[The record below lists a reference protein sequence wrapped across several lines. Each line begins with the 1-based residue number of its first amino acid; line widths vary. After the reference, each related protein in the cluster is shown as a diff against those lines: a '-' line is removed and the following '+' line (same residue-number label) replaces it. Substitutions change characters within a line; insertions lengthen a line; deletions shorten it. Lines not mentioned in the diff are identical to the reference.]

1 MGKVIDPLEEIV
13 MNRLEGKTA
22 IITGGAGG
30 IGAAT
35 GQLFCEEGARVALV
49 DLATSPLADVAQRI
63 RQQVAGAQVLEI
75 AADVGTEAAA
85 TSIVQQ
91 VLAHFGA
98 LDVLVNLAGIRS
110 YEPLA
115 EAKAETWEKILAV
128 NLLSYA
134 FLAREALPALRRSGK
149 GSIVNVSSTHAVNPR
164 VGMGQYDV
172 TKAGILSMT
181 RTLAFEEAP
190 HKVRVNSVCPGLTL
204 TPFHMTRLGRSA
216 KDLLTEDVDHNLQ
229 RRWCDPREIAFP
241 ILWLASDEA
250 SFVTASTVMVDGG
263 TRV

>member
-1 MGKVIDPLEEIV
+1 MK
-13 MNRLEGKTA
+13 RLEGKTA

-35 GQLFCEEGARVALV
+35 GMLFCEEGASIALV
-49 DLATSPLADVAQRI
+49 DLADSPLDEVAARI
-63 RQQVAGAQVLEI
+63 RQAVPGAKVLEI
-75 AADVGTEAAA
+75 KADVGEEAAA
-85 TSIVQQ
+85 GAIVQQ
-91 VLAHFGA
+91 VLAASGA
-98 LDVLVNLAGIRS
+98 IDVLVNVAGIRS

-115 EAKAETWEKILAV
+115 EAKSETWQKILSV

-134 FLAREALPALRRSGK
+134 YLAREALPALRRSGR
-149 GSIVNVSSTHAVNPR
+149 GAIVNVSSTHGVNPR

-190 HKVRVNSVCPGLTL
+190 NRVRVNAVCPGLTL
-204 TPFHMTRLGRSA
+204 TPFHVRRAAQAGRTEQ
-216 KDLLTEDVDHNLQ
+216 DLRTEQVDHNLQ
-229 RRWCDPREIAFP
+229 RRWADPREVAFP

>member
-1 MGKVIDPLEEIV
+1 MK
-13 MNRLEGKTA
+13 RLEGKVA

-35 GQLFCEEGARVALV
+35 AQLFCEEGACIALV
-49 DLATSPLADVAQRI
+49 DLADSPLGEVGERI
-63 RQQVAGAQVLEI
+63 RQQVPGARVEEI
-75 AADVGTEAAA
+75 VADVGTEAAA
-85 TSIVQQ
+85 ATIVAR
-91 VLAHFGA
+91 VLGQFGA
-98 LDVLVNLAGIRS
+98 LDVLVNIAGIRS

-115 EAKAETWEKILAV
+115 EAKAQTWQKILNV

-134 FLAREALPALRRSGK
+134 FLAREALPALRRSGR

-190 HKVRVNSVCPGLTL
+190 NRVRVNAVCPGLTL
-204 TPFHMTRLGRSA
+204 TPFHVRRAMQAGRTEQ
-216 KDLLTEDVDHNLQ
+216 DLRTEEVDHNLQ
-229 RRWCDPREIAFP
+229 RRWADAREVAFP

-250 SFVTASTVMVDGG
+250 SFVTASTLMVDGG

>member
-1 MGKVIDPLEEIV
+1 MTK
-13 MNRLEGKTA
+13 RLEGKTA

-49 DLATSPLADVAQRI
+49 DLAGAPLAEVAKHI
-63 RQQVAGAQVLEI
+63 REQVPGAQVLEI

-85 TSIVQQ
+85 AAIVKE
-91 VLAHFGA
+91 VLGKFGA
-98 LDVLVNLAGIRS
+98 IDVLVNLAGIRS

-115 EAKAETWEKILAV
+115 EAKAQTWEKILAV

-134 FLAREALPALRRSGK
+134 YLAREALPALRRSGR

-181 RTLAFEEAP
+181 RTLAFEEAGS
-190 HKVRVNSVCPGLTL
+190 KVRVNAVCPGLTL
-204 TPFHMTRLGRSA
+204 TPFHVSRLGRTEQ
-216 KDLLTEDVDHNLQ
+216 DLLNEKVDHNLQ
-229 RRWCDPREIAFP
+229 RRWCDPREVAYP

-250 SFVTASTVMVDGG
+250 SFVTAATFMVDGG

>member
-1 MGKVIDPLEEIV
+1 MK
-13 MNRLEGKTA
+13 RLEGKTA

-35 GQLFCEEGARVALV
+35 GTLFCEEGASIALV
-49 DLATSPLADVAQRI
+49 DLASSPLGDVAARI
-63 RQQVAGAQVLEI
+63 RQQVPGAKVLEI
-75 AADVGTEAAA
+75 GADVGEESAAGA
-85 TSIVQQ
+85 IVRK
-91 VLAHFGA
+91 VLAELGG
-98 LDVLVNLAGIRS
+98 LDVLVNVAGIRS
-110 YEPLA
+110 YEPLSD
-115 EAKAETWEKILAV
+115 AKAETWQKILAV

-134 FLAREALPALRRSGK
+134 YLAREPLPALRRSGR
-149 GSIVNVSSTHAVNPR
+149 GAIVNVSSTHGVNPR

-190 HKVRVNSVCPGLTL
+190 HKVRVNAVCPGLTL
-204 TPFHMTRLGRSA
+204 TPFHVRRAAEAGRTEQ
-216 KDLLTEDVDHNLQ
+216 DLRTEEVDHNLQ
-229 RRWCDPREIAFP
+229 RRWADAREVAYP

>member
-1 MGKVIDPLEEIV
+1 MK
-13 MNRLEGKTA
+13 RLEGKTA

-35 GQLFCEEGARVALV
+35 GTLFCEEGASIALV
-49 DLATSPLADVAQRI
+49 DLASSPLGDVAARI
-63 RQQVAGAQVLEI
+63 RQQVPGAKVLEI
-75 AADVGTEAAA
+75 GADVGEESAAGA
-85 TSIVQQ
+85 IVRK
-91 VLAHFGA
+91 VLAELGG
-98 LDVLVNLAGIRS
+98 LDVLVNVAGIRS
-110 YEPLA
+110 YEPLSD
-115 EAKAETWEKILAV
+115 AKAETWQKILAV

-134 FLAREALPALRRSGK
+134 YLAREALPALRRSGR
-149 GSIVNVSSTHAVNPR
+149 GAIVNVSSNHGVKTP

-190 HKVRVNSVCPGLTL
+190 HKVRVNAVCPGLTL
-204 TPFHMTRLGRSA
+204 TPFHVRRAAEAGRTEQ
-216 KDLLTEDVDHNLQ
+216 DLRTEKVDHNLQ
-229 RRWCDPREIAFP
+229 RRWADAREVAYP

>member
-1 MGKVIDPLEEIV
+1 MK
-13 MNRLEGKTA
+13 RLEGKTA

-49 DLATSPLADVAQRI
+49 DLADSPLAEVAQRI
-63 RQQVAGAQVLEI
+63 RQQVPGAQVLEI
-75 AADVGTEAAA
+75 GDDVGTEAAA
-85 TSIVQQ
+85 ASIVSK
-91 VLAHFGA
+91 VLAHFGT
-98 LDVLVNLAGIRS
+98 LEILVNLAGIRS

-115 EAKAETWEKILAV
+115 EAKAETWQKILSV

-134 FLAREALPALRRSGK
+134 YLAREALPALRSSGR

-181 RTLAFEEAP
+181 RTLAFEAAP
-190 HKVRVNSVCPGLTL
+190 NLVRVNAVCPGLTL
-204 TPFHMTRLGRSA
+204 TPFHVNRSGR
-216 KDLLTEDVDHNLQ
+216 TEDDLRSEKVDHNLQ
-229 RRWCDPREIAFP
+229 HRWCHPREIAFP

-263 TRV
+263 QRV

>member
-1 MGKVIDPLEEIV
+1 MK
-13 MNRLEGKTA
+13 RLEGKTA

-49 DLATSPLADVAQRI
+49 DLAGSPLAEVAQRI
-63 RQQVAGAQVLEI
+63 RGAVPGAQVLEI

-85 TSIVQQ
+85 AAIVKE
-91 VLAHFGA
+91 VLAKFGA
-98 LDVLVNLAGIRS
+98 LHVLVNLAGIRS

-115 EAKAETWEKILAV
+115 EAKAETWQKILAV

-134 FLAREALPALRRSGK
+134 YLAREALPALRACGK
-149 GSIVNVSSTHAVNPR
+149 GSIINVSSTHAVNPR

-190 HKVRVNSVCPGLTL
+190 NKVRVNAVCPGLTL
-204 TPFHMTRLGRSA
+204 TPFHMKRLGRTEQ
-216 KDLLTEDVDHNLQ
+216 DLLTEDVGHNLQ
-229 RRWCDPREIAFP
+229 RRWANPREVAFP

-250 SFVTASTVMVDGG
+250 SFCTASTLMVDGG

>member
-1 MGKVIDPLEEIV
+1 MA
-13 MNRLEGKTA
+13 RLEGKIA
-22 IITGGAGG
+22 LITGGAGG

-35 GQLFCEEGARVALV
+35 AQLFCEEGAGVALV
-49 DLATSPLADVAQRI
+49 DLEGPALGEVGARI
-63 RQQVAGAQVLEI
+63 RERVPGARVLELP
-75 AADVGTEAAA
+75 ADVGNEAAA
-85 TSIVQQ
+85 AQLVAR
-91 VLAHFGA
+91 VLAEFGA

-115 EAKAETWEKILAV
+115 EAKAETWQKILAV

-134 FLAREALPALRRSGK
+134 YLAREALPALRQSGR
-149 GSIVNVSSTHAVNPR
+149 GAIVNVSSTHAVNPR

-172 TKAGILSMT
+172 TKAGILSLT
-181 RTLAFEEAP
+181 RTLAFEEAAN
-190 HKVRVNSVCPGLTL
+190 KVRVNAVCPGLTL
-204 TPFHMTRLGRSA
+204 TPFHVRRAMQAGRTEN
-216 KDLLTEDVDHNLQ
+216 DLRTEEVDHNLQ
-229 RRWCDPREIAFP
+229 RRWADAREVAFP

>member
-1 MGKVIDPLEEIV
+1 MKRLDGKV
-13 MNRLEGKTA
+13 A

-35 GQLFCEEGARVALV
+35 GQLFCEEGARVVLV
-49 DLATSPLADVAQRI
+49 DLEGSPLAEVAANI
-63 RQQVAGAQVLEI
+63 RQRVPAAVVQEI
-75 AADVGTEAAA
+75 EADVGVEASAA
-85 TSIVQQ
+85 TIVAR
-91 VLAHFGA
+91 VLAEQGS
-98 LDVLVNLAGIRS
+98 LDVLVNIAGIRS

-115 EAKAETWEKILAV
+115 EAKAETWQKILSV

-134 FLAREALPALRRSGK
+134 YLAREALPALRRSGR
-149 GSIVNVSSTHAVNPR
+149 GAIVNVSSTHAVNPR

-190 HKVRVNSVCPGLTL
+190 HRVRVNAVCPGLTL
-204 TPFHMTRLGRSA
+204 TPFHVRRAMASGRTEA
-216 KDLLTEDVDHNLQ
+216 DLRTEQVDHNLQ
-229 RRWCDPREIAFP
+229 RRWADAREVAFP

-250 SFVTASTVMVDGG
+250 SFITASTVMVDGG

>member
-1 MGKVIDPLEEIV
+1 MK
-13 MNRLEGKTA
+13 RLEGKTA

-35 GQLFCEEGARVALV
+35 GTLFCEEGARVALV
-49 DLATSPLADVAQRI
+49 DLAGSPLGEVAARI
-63 RQQVAGAQVLEI
+63 RQQVPGARVLEVP
-75 AADVGTEAAA
+75 ADVGEEAAA
-85 TSIVQQ
+85 GDIVRQ
-91 VLAHFGA
+91 VLAEFGV
-98 LDVLVNLAGIRS
+98 LDVLVNVAGIRS

-115 EAKAETWEKILAV
+115 DAKSETWQKILAV

-134 FLAREALPALRRSGK
+134 YLAREALPALRRSGK
-149 GSIVNVSSTHAVNPR
+149 GAIVNVSSTHGVNPR

-190 HKVRVNSVCPGLTL
+190 NRVRVNAVCPGLTL
-204 TPFHMTRLGRSA
+204 TPFHVRRAVQAGRTEQ
-216 KDLLTEDVDHNLQ
+216 DLRTEQVDHNLQ
-229 RRWCDPREIAFP
+229 RRWADAREVAYP

-250 SFVTASTVMVDGG
+250 SFMTAATLMVDGG

>member
-1 MGKVIDPLEEIV
+1 MK
-13 MNRLEGKTA
+13 RLEGKTA

-49 DLATSPLADVAQRI
+49 DLEDSPLAEVAQRI
-63 RQQVAGAQVLEI
+63 RQQVPGAEVLEI
-75 AADVGTEAAA
+75 GEDVGTEAAA
-85 TSIVQQ
+85 TAIVTQ

-98 LDVLVNLAGIRS
+98 LDILVNLAGIRS
-110 YEPLA
+110 YESLA
-115 EAKAETWEKILAV
+115 EAKAQTWQKILAV

-134 FLAREALPALRRSGK
+134 YLAREALPALRRSGR

-181 RTLAFEEAP
+181 RTLAFEEAAN
-190 HKVRVNSVCPGLTL
+190 HVRVNSVCPGLTL
-204 TPFHMTRLGRSA
+204 TPFHVRRTGRTEN
-216 KDLLTEDVDHNLQ
+216 DLRTELVDHNLQ
-229 RRWCDPREIAFP
+229 RRWCDPREVAFP